1 MLLVYHK
8 LLTKGG
14 VYLANK
20 RNAGRK
26 RTTRTDESLRADRRE
41 RNLEFQEKQN
51 ELTELQDT
59 PPYHLKGS
67 GVTMW
72 KKIVPELRKLGTIK
86 QIDTVNLEAFCSSYA
101 TYIVAEKEISENGIF
116 AYNFDDEGNKTT
128 DFSKKNPAY
137 SIMNDSIK
145 TLKSLA
151 VDLGLSFD
159 SRSGQLVPS
168 DNVVSESDKKSGLWA
183 VNFGA
188 EI

>member
-14 VYLANK
+14 VCLVNK
-20 RNAGRK
+20 RNSGRK
-26 RTTRTDESLRADRRE
+26 RTTGTDETVRADQRE

-51 ELTELQDT
+51 ELNELQDT

-67 GVTMW
+67 GITIW

-86 QIDTVNLEAFCSSYA
+86 QIDTVNLEAFCSSYS
-101 TYIVAEKEISENGIF
+101 TYIIAEKEVSENGIF
-116 AYNFDDEGNKTT
+116 AYNFDDEGNKIT

-159 SRSGQLVPS
+159 ARSGQLVPS
-168 DNVVSESDKKSGLWA
+168 DIGVKENKQDNLRLVK
-183 VNFGA
+183 FGA
-188 EI
+188 DI